1 MGISKAKQAGTT
13 GPGCSHAVPT
23 LDDTTLLAEENGDT
37 VLIS

>member
-13 GPGCSHAVPT
+13 GPGCSHVVPA
-23 LDDTTLLAEENGDT
+23 LDDTALPAEENGDT